1 MHFFQLHLAWSLAGF
16 LATEALAQTPPLE
29 QAARA
34 ILEAHCLTCHGAAR
48 MSGLDLR
55 QRETLLKG
63 IPRVTIVPGKPEEGL
78 LYRYLSVEP
87 ATSRCLQG
95 SLHCLSRIWLCWV
108 DAYERVVDRCLSSH
122 QLFAY
127 FNEALCPALAV

>member
-1 MHFFQLHLAWSLAGF
+1 MHFFQLHLAWSLAGL

-29 QAARA
+29 QAASA

-63 IPRVTIVPGKPEEGL
+63 DPAGDYCSGKTRGGPSLQISVSGTSDLKMPPGQPA
-78 LYRYLSVEP
+78 LSVQD
-87 ATSRCLQG
+87 L
-95 SLHCLSRIWLCWV
+95 
-108 DAYERVVDRCLSSH
+108 VVLG
-122 QLFAY
+122 
-127 FNEALCPALAV
+127 